1 LAAVAPQCECAA
13 VARAAQGYNC
23 AAALPLEHIGLAAF
37 AIACENRHYPGLRDV
52 FWKECRETR
61 RRLSVRN
68 REAGPGKSAELAET
82 DANWY
87 SIADRLSRERF
98 SVCERDVT
106 PRCEAC
112 G

>member
-1 LAAVAPQCECAA
+1 VKIVTILDCATYSGRNVAK
-13 VARAAQGYNC
+13 
-23 AAALPLEHIGLAAF
+23 
-37 AIACENRHYPGLRDV
+37 PGAGCPFETGSRD
-52 FWKECRETR
+52 
-61 RRLSVRN
+61 S
-68 REAGPGKSAELAET
+68 GKSAELAET

>member
-1 LAAVAPQCECAA
+1 VKIIAILDCATYSRRNVAK
-13 VARAAQGYNC
+13 
-23 AAALPLEHIGLAAF
+23 
-37 AIACENRHYPGLRDV
+37 PGTGRP
-52 FWKECRETR
+52 FETG
-61 RRLSVRN
+61 S
-68 REAGPGKSAELAET
+68 PDSGKSAELAET